1 MYVGRS
7 FVRAG
12 VVLACGS
19 LTVIDPKTNTAIST
33 INIGASLEAGVVD
46 DKGTVFVFG
55 AENHEIVSIDA
66 KTHTIAAHWP
76 CPMRPQR

>member
-1 MYVGRS
+1 
-7 FVRAG
+7 VRAG

-46 DKGTVFVFG
+46 DKGTVFVFRRR
-55 AENHEIVSIDA
+55 E
-66 KTHTIAAHWP
+66 T
-76 CPMRPQR
+76 